1 MQTAT
6 NPLREGLSS
15 RAQAKPCALV
25 IFGATGDLT
34 HRKLIPALYNLA
46 ADGDL
51 PPGMAVIGFAR
62 RDKSDEVFRQEMEE
76 ATKKFS
82 RQPVQQELWD
92 HFAQNLFYHRSEFD
106 KDEGYQS
113 LAERINQLDKD
124 HHLGGRRMF
133 YLAAGPEQFEPI
145 ISQLKNSGLN
155 QPGAEGGY
163 SRVVVEKPFGTDLPS
178 AHHLNEVVS
187 SAFHESNT
195 YRIDHFL
202 GKETAQNI
210 MVLRF
215 ANALWEPLW
224 NNRYIDHI
232 EITAAETLGV
242 EGRAGY
248 YETSG
253 ALRDMV
259 QNHLI
264 QLLTLVCM
272 EPPTDLGADSVR
284 DEKVKVLRSLRPFK
298 GPEDVA
304 RNVVRGQYAAGAI
317 NGQAVPAYRQ
327 EQNVKPDSQIDT
339 FVAMRAFI
347 DNWRWSGVPIYVRVG
362 KRLPKSAAEIAVQF
376 KNAPSVLFNQQ
387 TGEAGANVLVIRIQ
401 PDEGVS
407 LRMQS
412 KLPGAA
418 LRVEPVKM
426 DFQYGASFGKVSPE
440 AYERLLLDAMSGD
453 PTLFARRD
461 EVEQAWQFVD
471 AIESAWHSADGKA
484 PGLYE
489 YPAGSW
495 GPKEAEDL
503 VEHDGRKWRRF

>member
-6 NPLREGLSS
+6 NPLREGLSN
-15 RAQAKPCALV
+15 RPQAKPCALV

-62 RDKSDEVFRQEMEE
+62 RDKSDDVFRKEMEE

-92 HFAQNLFYHRSEFD
+92 HFAQNLFYHRSDFD
-106 KDEGYQS
+106 NDDGYKS
-113 LAERINQLDKD
+113 LKERIDGLDKD
-124 HHLGGRRMF
+124 NSLGGRRMF

-145 ISQLKNSGLN
+145 ISRLKSSGLN
-155 QPGAEGGY
+155 QPGVDGGY

-178 AHHLNEVVS
+178 ARHLNEVVG

-215 ANALWEPLW
+215 ANAIFEPIW
-224 NNRYIDHI
+224 NGRYIDHI

-298 GPEDVA
+298 DAEDVA
-304 RNVVRGQYAAGAI
+304 KNVVRGQYAAGAI
-317 NGQAVPAYRQ
+317 NGENVPAYRQ
-327 EQNVKPDSQIDT
+327 EQNVKPDSKIDT

-376 KNAPSVLFNQQ
+376 RNAPSVLFNQQ
-387 TGEAGANVLVIRIQ
+387 TGEAGSNVLVIRIQ

-426 DFQYGASFGKVSPE
+426 DFQYGESFGKASPE

-471 AIESAWHSADGKA
+471 AIEGAWHAEDGKA
-484 PGLYE
+484 PELYE

-495 GPKEAEDL
+495 GPKAAEEL
-503 VEHDGRKWRRF
+503 IERDGRKWRRF

>member
-1 MQTAT
+1 MQIAT
-6 NPLREGLSS
+6 NPLREGLSN
-15 RAQAKPCALV
+15 RPQAKPCALV
-25 IFGATGDLT
+25 IFGAPGDLT
-34 HRKLIPALYNLA
+34 HRKLVPALYNLA

-51 PPGMAVIGFAR
+51 PPGMVVIGFAR
-62 RDKSDEVFRQEMEE
+62 RDKSDDVFRQEMQE

-106 KDEGYQS
+106 KDEGYKS
-113 LAERINQLDKD
+113 LAERIGQLDRD
-124 HHLGGRRMF
+124 HNLGGRRMF

-145 ISQLKNSGLN
+145 ISRLKNSGLN

-426 DFQYGASFGKVSPE
+426 DFQYGASFGKASPE

-471 AIESAWHSADGKA
+471 AIENAWHSGDGKT

-503 VEHDGRKWRRF
+503 VERDGRKWRRF